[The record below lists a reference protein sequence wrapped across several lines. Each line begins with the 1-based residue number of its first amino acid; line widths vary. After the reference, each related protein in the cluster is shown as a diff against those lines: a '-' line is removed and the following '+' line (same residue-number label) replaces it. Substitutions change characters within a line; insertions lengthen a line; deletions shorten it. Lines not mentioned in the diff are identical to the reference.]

1 MKRKTIEDAIE
12 TLQADVASAADL
24 KTKTIL
30 SGLLNLVE
38 TLYSDN
44 ESLREENQQLKDEM
58 NRLKGE
64 QGKPDIK
71 GRHKKDTSDHS
82 SEKERQ
88 GGKGDEENNNKKTR
102 QREAKL
108 PKVAIDR
115 EQVCPIDKHVLPKDA
130 KFKGYSD
137 VVIQRH

>member
-1 MKRKTIEDAIE
+1 MPLNRETIESNIE
-12 TLQADVASAADL
+12 ALQSDVALITDP

-38 TLYSDN
+38 TLYREN
-44 ESLREENQQLKDEM
+44 ETLKEENQQLKDEI

-88 GGKGDEENNNKKTR
+88 AGKTDEKTPKRNDNAR
-102 QREAKL
+102 QNY
-108 PKVAIDR
+108 P
-115 EQVCPIDKHVLPKDA
+115 
-130 KFKGYSD
+130 G
-137 VVIQRH
+137 

>member
-1 MKRKTIEDAIE
+1 MKRKAIEDAIE
-12 TLQADVASAADL
+12 TLQADVASVADP

-38 TLYSDN
+38 ALYSEN
-44 ESLREENQQLKDEM
+44 ESLREENQQLKDEI

-64 QGKPDIK
+64 QGKPNIK

-88 GGKGDEENNNKKTR
+88 VGKGDEENNNKKRR

-108 PKVAIDR
+108 PKVRTPDLML
-115 EQVCPIDKHVLPKDA
+115 QNKTD
-130 KFKGYSD
+130 
-137 VVIQRH
+137 

>member
-12 TLQADVASAADL
+12 TLQADVASVADP

-44 ESLREENQQLKDEM
+44 ESLREENQQLKDEI

-64 QGKPDIK
+64 QGKPEIK
-71 GRHKKDTSDHS
+71 GKNRKRDDLS
-82 SEKERQ
+82 SEQERKAASGEQ
-88 GGKGDEENNNKKTR
+88 GKRGRGER
-102 QREAKL
+102 QRESK
-108 PKVAIDR
+108 R
-115 EQVCPIDKHVLPKDA
+115 EQIKIDPVQCA
-130 KFKGYSD
+130 
-137 VVIQRH
+137 R